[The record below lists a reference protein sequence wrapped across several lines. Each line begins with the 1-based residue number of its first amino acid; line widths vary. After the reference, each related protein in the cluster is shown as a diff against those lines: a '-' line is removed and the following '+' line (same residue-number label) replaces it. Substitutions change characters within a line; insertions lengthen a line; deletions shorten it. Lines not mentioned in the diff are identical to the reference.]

1 MAQNVEN
8 GQRDGKTPGR
18 VSALYY
24 AFSAWKGAF
33 RSLLVGP
40 SCQDWRRPWGER
52 EIERY
57 RPGYPLYSSWL
68 ARHPDYQNF
77 RRFRTTRMR
86 MLLAKQDEISKLE
99 SQLHAIDQDEPA
111 ELFLGSMRLDK
122 NPNRKDVLGR
132 LDTAFK
138 EYDDFLLRT
147 KEILN
152 VPDSTIGNLNAMD
165 IWLSNTGCIAR
176 SETEYVKADDW
187 DLLSLCSVGEPI
199 YNDHSILANRIKNA
213 IGEFRRRQRL
223 GTSYKDRG
231 IDIINVPIRLIRS
244 IMKVITAAI
253 AIALLLMPMVALN
266 VVRTNGIRFLVIFF
280 STSSFVTAL
289 IFTTPAGMLET
300 LAAGAAYAAV
310 LAVFIVGNGAVGQ
323 AMDRAPAK

>member
-52 EIERY
+52 EN
-57 RPGYPLYSSWL
+57 
-68 ARHPDYQNF
+68 YQNF

-122 NPNRKDVLGR
+122 NPNRKDVL
-132 LDTAFK
+132 
-138 EYDDFLLRT
+138 DDFLLRT